1 MIKTFKDAWGGEVY
15 PRTTLKAVED
25 SNSLTLEHIVRRPF
39 VKGINHRGFS
49 VAAPENTLPAYI
61 LSYKKG
67 FKYVECDV
75 AFTSD
80 NVAVLLHD
88 ATINRTSNGS
98 GSIASLTYAQV
109 SQYDFGSWFNSSFAG
124 TKIPTLAEFLVLCR
138 NLGLHPYI
146 EIKSDTNYSQE
157 HLQKIVDL
165 VAAYG
170 MKGNV
175 TYISF
180 SLSFLQKIK
189 TIDSMARLGY
199 LVQSVSSTT
208 ISDAKG
214 LLTGF
219 NEVFIDSSSY
229 GSSVVSL
236 CKDAGLPLEAWTINN
251 EASIKNLN
259 SFISGVT
266 SDSLVMEQIVGG
278 YSAFES

>member
-1 MIKTFKDAWGGEVY
+1 MIKDFKDAWGSKVY

-25 SNSLTLEHIVRRPF
+25 INGLTLEHIVRRPF
-39 VKGINHRGFS
+39 VKGVNHRGFNTE
-49 VAAPENTLPAYI
+49 APENTLPAFI
-61 LSYKKG
+61 LSFKKG

-88 ATINRTSNGS
+88 STINRTSNGS

-109 SQYDFGSWFNSSFAG
+109 LQYDFGSWFNSKYAE

-157 HLQKIVDL
+157 QLQKIVDL

-180 SLSFLQKIK
+180 SLSFLQSLKN
-189 TIDSMARLGY
+189 IDSMARLGY

-219 NEVFIDSSSY
+219 NEVFIDSSAY
-229 GSSVVSL
+229 GSSVVAL

-251 EASIKNLN
+251 EATIKSLD

-266 SDSLVMEQIVGG
+266 SDSLVLEQIVGG
-278 YSAFES
+278 YSALES

>member
-1 MIKTFKDAWGGEVY
+1 MIKDFKDAWGSKVY

-25 SNSLTLEHIVRRPF
+25 INGLTLEHIVRRPF
-39 VKGINHRGFS
+39 VKGVNHRGFNTE
-49 VAAPENTLPAYI
+49 APENTLPAFI
-61 LSYKKG
+61 LSFKKG

-88 ATINRTSNGS
+88 STINRTS
-98 GSIASLTYAQV
+98 QV
-109 SQYDFGSWFNSSFAG
+109 SQYDFGSWLNSKYAG

-157 HLQKIVDL
+157 QLQKIVDL

-180 SLSFLQKIK
+180 SLSFLQSLKN
-189 TIDSMARLGY
+189 IDSMARLGY

-251 EASIKNLN
+251 EATIKSID
-259 SFISGVT
+259 SYISGVT

-278 YSAFES
+278 YSALESSSN